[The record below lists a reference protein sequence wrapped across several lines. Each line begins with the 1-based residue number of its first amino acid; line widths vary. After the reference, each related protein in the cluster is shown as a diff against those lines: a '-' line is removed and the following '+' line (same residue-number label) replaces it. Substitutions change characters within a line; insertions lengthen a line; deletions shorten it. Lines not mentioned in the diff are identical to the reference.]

1 MGTHP
6 IFESDFDCLTD
17 KMAKAKKGKKGAKK
31 SKNPADRDSELLQA
45 VTNSKLWQNKLLLT
59 ERQRNDYRA
68 TCQKLAAE
76 NEVVTNSLFQAE
88 RDTIEMVSVL
98 KREDIAKEKKIDDLT
113 FELESERKNAKL
125 AQEKLALDYAER
137 SKEIETSLQER
148 QQEIQ
153 LLQKEL
159 RNVKEFRRNK
169 AQITEELRDLYQQLE
184 TSKSMNE
191 ENKKKMEQKLF
202 MEKNKMEMEATR
214 KIAQYAEKAQKEA
227 IAAMTETT
235 RKVFKDNVTLSDA
248 MKIHLAR
255 TEQLEVENE
264 KLKKQN
270 KRLKNEVEI
279 NEVTVKEKVTETR
292 KAKDKILTLTSRLEE
307 SQGQLIQFKAQSEAK
322 NQLVLA
328 NAIEN
333 GSADRK
339 EVRHLERQLIQRERD
354 MLRLKLLAKKVVDER
369 STMQQF
375 SIEALDQVITLSINL
390 TNV

>member
-17 KMAKAKKGKKGAKK
+17 RMAKAKKGKKGKKGAKK
-31 SKNPADRDSELLQA
+31 AKNPVDRDSELLQA

-113 FELESERKNAKL
+113 FELETERQNAKL

-137 SKEIETSLQER
+137 SKEIETSLSER

-184 TSKSMNE
+184 TSKSLNE

-227 IAAMTETT
+227 IAAMSETT
-235 RKVFKDNVTLSDA
+235 RKVFKDNVTLSEA
-248 MKIHLAR
+248 MKTHLAR
-255 TEQLEVENE
+255 TEQLEAENE
-264 KLKKQN
+264 KLKKEN
-270 KRLKNEVEI
+270 KRLRNEVEI
-279 NEVTVKEKVTETR
+279 NEVTVKDKVTETR
-292 KAKDKILTLTSRLEE
+292 KAKDKILALTSRLEE
-307 SQGQLIQFKAQSEAK
+307 AQGQLVQVKAQSEAK
-322 NQLVLA
+322 NELVLA

-333 GSADRK
+333 GSA
-339 EVRHLERQLIQRERD
+339 E
-354 MLRLKLLAKKVVDER
+354 
-369 STMQQF
+369 
-375 SIEALDQVITLSINL
+375 
-390 TNV
+390 